1 MRKKLPALPALSPEG
16 GPRKIYVML
25 MRFRDGG
32 SRTIS
37 LMTRSFYT
45 HASIGLEEDIG
56 TYYSFVCRGFWRRR
70 CEGFLVEKVDRYN
83 RPDREPFPCCL
94 YELSVSEET
103 YAAVKGLLR
112 HFAENQEA
120 YRYARLGIVMGLLR
134 IPFKYRRHYFCSQ
147 FVAEV
152 LSRARAAALRKR
164 PCLYMPGDFTKLPGV
179 SLVYRGDLAD
189 FEARFLPSRA

>member
-1 MRKKLPALPALSPEG
+1 MRKKTTELLPFVPEG

-37 LMTRSFYT
+37 FMTRSFYT
-45 HASIGLEEDIG
+45 HASIGLEEDLG

-70 CEGFLVEKVDRYN
+70 CEGFLIEKVDRYN

-112 HFAENQEA
+112 HFAEHQEA
-120 YRYARLGIVMGLLR
+120 YRYARFGIVMGLLR

-152 LSRARAAALRKR
+152 LSRARAAVLRKR
-164 PCLYMPGDFTKLPGV
+164 ACLYMPGDFTKLPGV
-179 SLVYRGDLAD
+179 SMVYQGDLLD
-189 FEARFLPSRA
+189 FESKFLPSRA